1 MRYVSP
7 VATPSIRAERLQMES
22 LTAMTFKQLQLT
34 SMQKERL
41 WEFWA
46 AWERRK
52 RTLDDAMTATR
63 AALRAM
69 PASVALPSGFS
80 DHVANL
86 ADGVRRPAVAAPTT
100 GAEWHSRNLL
110 AGLAADDFST
120 AARCLRELQAIHKAD
135 VDAFTEFKEMQI
147 GVLAVLTPRQMGC
160 IWSANIKHKAAPP
173 DFFGIC
179 QLAALQMQRESL
191 FALSTYG

>member
-1 MRYVSP
+1 
-7 VATPSIRAERLQMES
+7 MES

-34 SMQKERL
+34 SLQKERL

-46 AWERRK
+46 AWETRK
-52 RTLDDAMTATR
+52 RTLDSSMQSTR
-63 AALRAM
+63 STLRAL
-69 PASVALPSGFS
+69 PVSVALPPGFI

-86 ADGVRRPAVAAPTT
+86 ADGMPRAKAA
-100 GAEWHSRNLL
+100 LL
-110 AGLAADDFST
+110 ASGTDLTGTVLSGLAPEDYVT
-120 AARCLRELQAIHKAD
+120 AKRCLRELEAIHTAD
-135 VDAFTEFKEMQI
+135 IDTFTEFKETQI
-147 GVLAVLTPRQMGC
+147 GVLAVLSPRQMGS